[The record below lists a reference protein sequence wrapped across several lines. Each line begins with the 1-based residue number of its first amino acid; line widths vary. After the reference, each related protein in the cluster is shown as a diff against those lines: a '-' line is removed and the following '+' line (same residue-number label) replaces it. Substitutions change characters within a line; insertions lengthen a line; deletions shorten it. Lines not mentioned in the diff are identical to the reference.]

1 MCFRTHAVS
10 ISPSLSLLIGLL
22 ISLRNIIRIQSLSL
36 FDARDGVRP
45 LFLFNPLL
53 RNVSACDSTST
64 QKPFKRGGY
73 VVLLNSKVL
82 RSVLQ
87 DTRNTGEEVPMD
99 YASTSTIWNTNV
111 RRRWHIW
118 LNRQWKILDSWERT
132 VFFFSFQSVGGT
144 HTTCFVGRVCLFL
157 ASLVSVS
164 SKTWD
169 NLWLCTRSSRFSR
182 ILFFF
187 FFWTARFSRIARAL
201 TIHNMRMEQ
210 LRNPRV
216 TVNRFCQKRCR
227 LMRIQYKQEQGL

>member
-132 VFFFSFQSVGGT
+132 VFFFHFSQWEERIQLVLWAVFVYFWLLSCPCPAKRGT
-144 HTTCFVGRVCLFL
+144 IYGSALVRR
-157 ASLVSVS
+157 ASPES
-164 SKTWD
+164 
-169 NLWLCTRSSRFSR
+169 
-182 ILFFF
+182 FFF
-187 FFWTARFSRIARAL
+187 SFFELRASPESL
-201 TIHNMRMEQ
+201 EH
-210 LRNPRV
+210 
-216 TVNRFCQKRCR
+216 
-227 LMRIQYKQEQGL
+227 